1 MIHCRTELYGVV
13 HSRTELYVVVHS
25 RTELYGEY
33 RVLQSCT

>member
-1 MIHCRTELYGVV
+1 MVHCRTELYGVV

>member
-1 MIHCRTELYGVV
+1 MVHCRTELYGVV

-33 RVLQSCT
+33 RILQSCT